1 MSTQIQY
8 RLVIGNVSSF
18 YTVQWTRISFAC
30 WQSRTVHSPDDWEE
44 RSFRPH
50 ALMRAGSLRHP
61 PGKSAFAVNWPSVPL
76 CVDVASLPAIWRFCR
91 LCELVCI
98 SDLLP
103 PAALYLVPPS
113 REFCARNKF
122 RWWKM
127 WSVPLVLWS
136 LVYKTFEFQ
145 FNDPDCY
152 IFNTTLWWCADL
164 MRLLF
169 HFRSLFSILSGCA
182 WITCATWSL
191 LLSRSHELASK
202 WNICLTFR
210 YFCIRS
216 EDIVSFNTSLDSRKW
231 WSTPTATTPSQA
243 TASALKNF
251 LFSWSFLLFLLIFP
265 VQLHLS
271 IFLATLIFLFIISKF
286 YAFPSLRLFEDCQ

>member
-1 MSTQIQY
+1 MCGCCVPSSHLALLSTLWTCLHL
-8 RLVIGNVSSF
+8 RLATSGRFIFGSSF
-18 YTVQWTRISFAC
+18 PRI
-30 WQSRTVHSPDDWEE
+30 
-44 RSFRPH
+44 
-50 ALMRAGSLRHP
+50 L
-61 PGKSAFAVNWPSVPL
+61 
-76 CVDVASLPAIWRFCR
+76 
-91 LCELVCI
+91 
-98 SDLLP
+98 
-103 PAALYLVPPS
+103 
-113 REFCARNKF
+113 ARNKF

-136 LVYKTFEFQ
+136 LVHKTFEFQ

-164 MRLLF
+164 MWLLF
-169 HFRSLFSILSGCA
+169 QFRSLFSILSGCA

>member
-103 PAALYLVPPS
+103 PAALYLVPPF
-113 REFCARNKF
+113 REFWHETNFGGGRCDPF
-122 RWWKM
+122 RWFFDPSYIKH
-127 WSVPLVLWS
+127 SNFSLTILIATFSTQLCDDVP
-136 LVYKTFEFQ
+136 
-145 FNDPDCY
+145 
-152 IFNTTLWWCADL
+152 I
-164 MRLLF
+164 
-169 HFRSLFSILSGCA
+169 
-182 WITCATWSL
+182 
-191 LLSRSHELASK
+191 
-202 WNICLTFR
+202 
-210 YFCIRS
+210 
-216 EDIVSFNTSLDSRKW
+216 
-231 WSTPTATTPSQA
+231 
-243 TASALKNF
+243 
-251 LFSWSFLLFLLIFP
+251 
-265 VQLHLS
+265 
-271 IFLATLIFLFIISKF
+271 
-286 YAFPSLRLFEDCQ
+286 

>member
-1 MSTQIQY
+1 MFHHFIRFNERASHLLVDNREQCIRPMTGRKGRSDLTPSCVPVVCGTRQVNQHLLLIGLQY
-8 RLVIGNVSSF
+8 
-18 YTVQWTRISFAC
+18 
-30 WQSRTVHSPDDWEE
+30 
-44 RSFRPH
+44 
-50 ALMRAGSLRHP
+50 
-61 PGKSAFAVNWPSVPL
+61 L
-76 CVDVASLPAIWRFCR
+76 CVWMLRPFQPFWRFCR

-169 HFRSLFSILSGCA
+169 QFRSLFSILSGCA

-202 WNICLTFR
+202 WNICLTFW